1 MNNKGQGFNFI
12 QVIFVGIFFL
22 IIFAI
27 GLAPMV
33 SSLLGGV
40 DLSVLGSFGSWVAGN
55 LNVWFFLAF
64 IVGLLALLVWGFGSS
79 E

>member
-1 MNNKGQGFNFI
+1 MNKKGQNFNFI
-12 QVIFVGIFFL
+12 TVIFVGIFFL

-40 DLSVLGSFGSWVAGN
+40 DLGVLGSFGAWVAGS

-64 IVGLLALLVWGFGSS
+64 IVALLVMLVWGFSS
-79 E
+79 NE

>member
-1 MNNKGQGFNFI
+1 MNRKGQNFNFI
-12 QVIFVGIFFL
+12 GVIFFGIFFL

-33 SSLLGGV
+33 SSLLGGAN
-40 DLSVLGSFGSWVAGN
+40 LSVLGSLGAWVAAN
-55 LNVWFFLAF
+55 LNVWFFIAF
-64 IVGLLALLVWGFGSS
+64 VIAMLSLLVWGLNTR